1 MKQLICSALVLGG
14 ALSLAAA
21 RPHAAPNPWTIVV
34 GNGPYAGTYQAKA
47 DEVIC
52 LNAKGQKFFAAS
64 FRDFT
69 ANSARALGEGGIKV
83 DNPDVAGPKKGD
95 LHVAFG
101 DDKKRSIAYDV
112 YSVPIAFAMKGKSA
126 ELSGEGKT
134 KDGVLLKIAATCNDI
149 TTM

>member
-1 MKQLICSALVLGG
+1 MKQLLRSALILGG
-14 ALSLAAA
+14 AVSLAAA

-34 GNGPYAGTYQAKA
+34 ANGPYAGTYSAKA

-52 LNAKGQKFFAAS
+52 LNAKAQKFFAAS

-69 ANSARALGEGGIKV
+69 AASARALGEGGIKV

-101 DDKKRSIAYDV
+101 DDKKRSITYDV
-112 YSVPIAFAMKGKSA
+112 FGAPISFTTKGKSM
-126 ELSGEGKT
+126 EISGAGKT
-134 KDGVLLKIAATCNDI
+134 KEGVSLKISATCNDI